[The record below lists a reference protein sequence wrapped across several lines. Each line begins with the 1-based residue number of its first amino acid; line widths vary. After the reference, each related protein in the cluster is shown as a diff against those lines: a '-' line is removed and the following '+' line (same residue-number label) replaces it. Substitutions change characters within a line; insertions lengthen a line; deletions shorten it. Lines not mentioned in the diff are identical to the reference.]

1 MHAVVSIMENG
12 GLKLVRMRSLSA
24 DNVFTNGQAKT
35 ADDVTVCF
43 SPNNNGAYD
52 NAITLDE
59 DEESVVHSVISNQ
72 VDIVWRNLSYDLEQN
87 IFIRVYNKFFGE
99 SQSGAK
105 VRNILKPQHGLI
117 AGRTLTALMGP
128 SGAGKTTLL
137 NCITS
142 KIVTGVKGE
151 SFIRVPKVH
160 SLRNLRIGFV
170 PQHDHLFKP
179 FTIRESLMFASR
191 MNNPKEF
198 NMEDHKEKVQE
209 ILDLLNLTTCADQ
222 RIAHL
227 SGGQVKRTSIGLEF
241 ISSPAMLILDEP
253 TSGLDSDNAEN
264 VIRLLKRLSRESS
277 TAIITTIHQPSTAVL
292 EMFDFI
298 YMLNLNGENIYYGPP
313 NELNDFFVSIGFE
326 RPSDR
331 VNPADFGMEIC
342 NARYGSEKFALMSS
356 IMQQRMEDSIA
367 FQKQDNEVSSE
378 TVKKSI
384 ATSGLFQFGM
394 LLQRSIQAVATKS
407 PQLMIRMLL
416 SILMSVGICLLFEEP
431 IGEADGCWTQGNAS
445 SNGTVDEL
453 EALFAS
459 TKPEGGSVRLDF
471 VKRSGKLT
479 TNATYMF
486 LQLMYV
492 MVVHLIGTAVVLPLE
507 IEIVSKEMANSWYG
521 PAPYYIA
528 KIVTDTFTI
537 LMANTLGHSYIYWA
551 TGQIRVWWRFFAYYF
566 IAMIFGLVC
575 DAIGVIVGIVFSFDI
590 ITAIFM
596 ATMVTFPIAALSGL
610 MVRLNDIPEYLR
622 YFAYLSPLKYC
633 FEGALL
639 SIYGFGRCVGGEKL
653 QELFASLLTNSDPIL
668 LFRTIFEKVDL
679 TLTTMRRFA
688 SYINLDDE
696 KYLDPV
702 YYKMRELMGIHNDTE
717 VVEETTDFSVD
728 YDNVTDGMVTEEVP
742 AERYQPSFI
751 LSFFDMYEDI
761 FYQSFYALLIMMVI
775 YRTIGYFALKRNIR
789 NRRL

>member
-1 MHAVVSIMENG
+1 MENG
-12 GLKLVRMRSLSA
+12 GPQLIRMRSISA
-24 DNVFTNGQAKT
+24 DHHVFTNGHSKT
-35 ADDVTVCF
+35 PTDSVTVSF
-43 SPNNNGAYD
+43 SPNNNGVYE
-52 NAITLDE
+52 NSITLDD
-59 DEESVVHSVISNQ
+59 DEESAVQQSNISNQ

-87 IFIRVYNKFFGE
+87 FVVQLYNKFFGE
-99 SQSGAK
+99 PQSGGK
-105 VRNILKPQHGLI
+105 VKNILKPQHGLI

-142 KIVTGVKGE
+142 KILTGVKGE

-179 FTIRESLMFASR
+179 FSVRESLMFASR

-198 NMEDHKEKVQE
+198 NMEDHKAKVSE
-209 ILDLLNLTTCADQ
+209 ILDLLNLTSCAEQ
-222 RIAHL
+222 RIANL

-277 TAIITTIHQPSTAVL
+277 TAIITTIHQPSVAVL

-313 NELNDFFVSIGFE
+313 NELNDFFVSMGFE
-326 RPSDR
+326 RPSAR

-342 NARYGSEKFALMSS
+342 NARLGSEKFS
-356 IMQQRMEDSIA
+356 IMSNIMQKRMEDLPA
-367 FQKQDNEVSSE
+367 FQRQDNEVSSK

-384 ATSGLFQFGM
+384 ATSGWFQFRM
-394 LLQRSIQAVATKS
+394 LLQRSLQAITTKS
-407 PQLMIRMLL
+407 PSLWIRMML
-416 SILMSVGICLLFEEP
+416 SMLMSIGICLLFEEP
-431 IGEADGCWTQGNAS
+431 IGEADGCWNPANSALNT
-445 SNGTVDEL
+445 TDDL
-453 EALFAS
+453 EILFAS

-521 PAPYYIA
+521 PASYYFA
-528 KIVTDTFTI
+528 KMVTDTISI
-537 LMANTLGHSYIYWA
+537 LMANTLGHTYIYWA

-575 DAIGVIVGIVFSFDI
+575 DAIGVIVGIAFSNDI
-590 ITAIFM
+590 MIAIFM

-610 MVRLNDIPEYLR
+610 VVRYNDIPHYLR

-639 SIYGFGRCVGGEKL
+639 SIYGFGRCVGGEKI
-653 QELFASLLTNSDPIL
+653 QELFAALLTSSDPVL
-668 LFRTIFEKVDL
+668 LFKTIFEKVNL
-679 TLTTMRRFA
+679 TLNTMRRFA

-702 YYKMRELMGIHNDTE
+702 YYKMRELMGIQNDTDISADAS
-717 VVEETTDFSVD
+717 DFTED
-728 YDNVTDGMVTEEVP
+728 YDNTTDIVTEEVTVT
-742 AERYQPSFI
+742 EKYQSSFI
-751 LSFFDMYEDI
+751 LSFFDMYEDT
-761 FYQSFYALLIMMVI
+761 FYQSFYALLIMIVL